1 MQETSK
7 NFYIELSTNGTV
19 YAWYTL
25 DDGTKS
31 SEASREISNIDT
43 DKPSIS
49 YSSTESGIALK
60 ASGTT
65 NATYEGKEYTDVKLT
80 KSSSHGITVTASDK
94 GFGIKEIIAVQ
105 DDDET
110 NPTKYTGTSSVS
122 LSETGRYTVAAVDVA
137 GNITVEVFEIVDKPI
152 ITAMQY
158 KKGSSDDYDV
168 EDGAIVNNQTTSS
181 RHIEVTYKSSGTSEF
196 SVSTKNATQI
206 ITADKFIIDDSEEY
220 VDGLTYTFTIKDEFN
235 ATYSL
240 TFTVDRSTPDAPV
253 ISLNEY
259 DPTNKDITVTVLYPT
274 QNISDESRKYKI
286 VNLATLNYDKKDEN
300 SYNTALESAFES
312 ATEQSYTE
320 PFKVSENCVIRA
332 YYSNLIG
339 TMSSYAQETIS
350 NIDKDNPRIYI
361 NSKEDDVTIKDAAS
375 SASSIGI
382 TADDEE
388 GSGIAK
394 VSYELNDTGIVHPGN
409 LTETVVSA
417 RGKYTIT
424 VVDKAGNENRQVFT
438 LEEKPTI
445 VTEPVVTEGQT
456 ITSSSVKFD
465 VTGIESTLAI
475 SENDNTP
482 VNRNTPYTYTVDRTG
497 IAKLAAT
504 VTDKF
509 GSKQT
514 LSFVINQNKPAA
526 PVFTAKPETYTSSS
540 VAVSVTYPTGS
551 TGRVYYIGDANTNTA
566 ELTADDWISYNGN
579 ITVTENNTRIF
590 AKYEVYGE
598 ESAIGFY
605 DVTNIDNKAPEI
617 TFASGEADVNVLEW
631 DTAANEQKDGTDYF
645 MTSASSVIVTAS
657 DNDGSGVASVRYR
670 INGGEERTGLTT
682 GQQISSEGV
691 YEFKVTDNAGNV
703 KVSTIE
709 IVAKPVLTT
718 SPTVSN
724 GQITNKDITV
734 TVTGT
739 SAVIKINGK
748 TPTEIDPSATND
760 TTYTIKETMNYS
772 IVAEDVFGSKTSL
785 VVISVDKD
793 IPSAPVIAVDN
804 EEPTNGTVDV
814 IITYPSSAKENEK
827 YYKIG
832 LDGDVQ
838 RYNGPINLTENKTIY
853 AWYVNTS
860 ENQSEQATYTVSN
873 IDTVA
878 PEIVFNTKDSAVSI
892 ADEDRAKVTTAKD
905 VVMRVSDEGLGIDRI
920 VYSLNNG
927 SEIQA
932 STETTT
938 LSMRGT

>member
-1 MQETSK
+1 M
-7 NFYIELSTNGTV
+7 
-19 YAWYTL
+19 
-25 DDGTKS
+25 
-31 SEASREISNIDT
+31 
-43 DKPSIS
+43 
-49 YSSTESGIALK
+49 
-60 ASGTT
+60 
-65 NATYEGKEYTDVKLT
+65 
-80 KSSSHGITVTASDK
+80 
-94 GFGIKEIIAVQ
+94 
-105 DDDET
+105 
-110 NPTKYTGTSSVS
+110 
-122 LSETGRYTVAAVDVA
+122 
-137 GNITVEVFEIVDKPI
+137 
-152 ITAMQY
+152 
-158 KKGSSDDYDV
+158 
-168 EDGAIVNNQTTSS
+168 
-181 RHIEVTYKSSGTSEF
+181 
-196 SVSTKNATQI
+196 
-206 ITADKFIIDDSEEY
+206 
-220 VDGLTYTFTIKDEFN
+220 
-235 ATYSL
+235 
-240 TFTVDRSTPDAPV
+240 
-253 ISLNEY
+253 
-259 DPTNKDITVTVLYPT
+259 
-274 QNISDESRKYKI
+274 
-286 VNLATLNYDKKDEN
+286 
-300 SYNTALESAFES
+300 
-312 ATEQSYTE
+312 
-320 PFKVSENCVIRA
+320 
-332 YYSNLIG
+332 
-339 TMSSYAQETIS
+339 
-350 NIDKDNPRIYI
+350 
-361 NSKEDDVTIKDAAS
+361 
-375 SASSIGI
+375 
-382 TADDEE
+382 
-388 GSGIAK
+388 
-394 VSYELNDTGIVHPGN
+394 
-409 LTETVVSA
+409 
-417 RGKYTIT
+417 
-424 VVDKAGNENRQVFT
+424 
-438 LEEKPTI
+438 
-445 VTEPVVTEGQT
+445 
-456 ITSSSVKFD
+456 
-465 VTGIESTLAI
+465 
-475 SENDNTP
+475 
-482 VNRNTPYTYTVDRTG
+482 
-497 IAKLAAT
+497 
-504 VTDKF
+504 
-509 GSKQT
+509 
-514 LSFVINQNKPAA
+514 
-526 PVFTAKPETYTSSS
+526 
-540 VAVSVTYPTGS
+540 
-551 TGRVYYIGDANTNTA
+551 
-566 ELTADDWISYNGN
+566 
-579 ITVTENNTRIF
+579 
-590 AKYEVYGE
+590 
-598 ESAIGFY
+598 
-605 DVTNIDNKAPEI
+605 
-617 TFASGEADVNVLEW
+617 EW

-938 LSMRGT
+938 LSMRGTYEVTVYDKAGNVTNATLKLLDGPSITTLPAVSNKQTINTDVRITVEGESRSSNPLKLTINGEEKSYPYDTQGNGTYETVVTDAFGRQESLTFTIDKDAPVAPTLSISNAKPTNESIYLKVRYPSNAEKKYFKIGVDGMTKEYDTEATSEGIEITQNCTVIAWYTTTKDDLTVKSAEGVLDITNIDNTNPEIAVTSNENGIKLKNNKTSASSVIVNTQDSGVGIASVTYRYKEKMSDEYAGPYNCSNDINVFSNRGYYKVIAVDAAGNETTKEFLSKIL